1 MKSSTA
7 LSSAPCPVARTVD
20 LIGDRWS
27 LLIVRDAFDGMRR
40 FSDFQRSL
48 GVARNILTDRLYRL
62 VEAGILAREDAP
74 DGSAYQHYVLTPQGQ
89 SLFPVV
95 VALRQ
100 WGKQHLFAAGEPHS
114 QLIDRRTGK
123 PLLPLR
129 VQGKDGMAVSPEDTE
144 VRKVT

>member
-74 DGSAYQHYVLTPQGQ
+74 DGSAYQHYVLTAQGQ

-100 WGKQHLFAAGEPHS
+100 WGEQHLFAAGEPYS